1 MGYKWKKKNRIDY
14 LYFGLKKILQCS
26 YKIYIG
32 INKSKKVYIFFF
44 KSKFRGLNL
53 IIGLVNFFIKYRN
66 KM

>member
-32 INKSKKVYIFFF
+32 INKSKKFKYFFLKVSF
-44 KSKFRGLNL
+44 E
-53 IIGLVNFFIKYRN
+53 V
-66 KM
+66 